1 MSKMHLSIRSSSL
14 LALVLGLLTGLA
26 LFPLS
31 VQQAQTGCPPV
42 SNNGWSKCATVYY
55 TITGFNP
62 TQAPQ
67 ITSALSTWHQANI
80 GNNSHV
86 RFVQGAPP
94 PSAENY
100 ATLTV
105 RTATPTSSGAA
116 ADTVK
121 NTTSG
126 PIISATI
133 TFDTAWTIP
142 GTSPAQRVYDVNVAG
157 YSSIFKKVMLH
168 ELGHSMGL
176 REEPTGTG
184 HCLGQSAGNTVMNA
198 VCGQNDNQNNQPTN
212 VVSCDNQQVNSET
225 IYPAGSCYSCA
236 GTDCLTDNNG
246 PYAAS
251 NCYNTCGGGG
261 GEFDPCAGE
270 ICPEYFQIDAPGTE
284 CCPSPILVDIA
295 GDGFSLTD
303 AAGGVSFDLNR
314 DGVAEHLSWTS
325 AASDDAFLALDR
337 NGNGAIDNGA
347 ELFGNYTPQTASPT
361 PNGFLAL
368 AEYDK
373 PAHAG
378 NGDGRIDS
386 HDGIFSSLRLWQD
399 SNHNGVSET
408 GELNTLPQLEVHA
421 FDLKYKKSKRTD
433 QYGNGFRYRAKVF
446 DVHGASVGRWAWDV
460 FFLKL

>member
-1 MSKMHLSIRSSSL
+1 MFKMRLSIRSCSL
-14 LALVLGLLTGLA
+14 LALGLLTGLA

-42 SNNGWSKCATVYY
+42 SNNAWSKCATVYY
-55 TITGFNP
+55 TITGFNAAQ
-62 TQAPQ
+62 TPQ
-67 ITSALSTWHQANI
+67 ITSALSTWHQANL

-86 RFVQGAPP
+86 RFVPGAPP

-100 ATLTV
+100 GTLAV
-105 RTATPTSSGAA
+105 RTATPTLSGAA
-116 ADTVK
+116 ADCVK
-121 NTTSG
+121 NPTSG
-126 PIISATI
+126 PTISATI

-142 GTSPAQRVYDVNVAG
+142 GTSPPQMVYDVNVAG
-157 YSSIFKKVMLH
+157 YNSIFKKVMLH

-176 REEPTGTG
+176 MEEPTGTG

-212 VVSCDNQQVNSET
+212 VANCDNQRVNSET

-236 GTDCLTDNNG
+236 GSDCLTDNNG

-251 NCYNTCGGGG
+251 NCYNTCGGSPPPPPP
-261 GEFDPCAGE
+261 DPCLTE

-295 GDGFSLTD
+295 GDGFNLTD

-314 DGVAEHLSWTS
+314 DGVAENLSWTS
-325 AASDDAFLALDR
+325 PASDDAFLALDR
-337 NGNGAIDNGA
+337 NDNGTIDDGT
-347 ELFGNYTPQTASPT
+347 ELFGNYTPQSASPT

-373 PAHAG
+373 PARGG
-378 NGDGRIDS
+378 NSDGQIDS
-386 HDGIFSSLRLWQD
+386 HDAIFSSLLLWQD
-399 SNHNGVSET
+399 INHNGISAP
-408 GELNTLPQLEVHA
+408 GELHTLPQLGVYA
-421 FDLKYKKSKRTD
+421 ISLNYKESKRTD

-460 FFLKL
+460 FFVRQ